1 MRGFPPVQIFLL
13 ALAFALLAIPLSH
26 LTGNVVV
33 RPPVVEEPGGKEPA
47 KEINTWVRLRWAHP
61 PTRLS
66 LMHDGQEMLTKPDL
80 AAGTLEFKTRLQ
92 QGRKTEEWLVEA
104 AWPEGT
110 PDTALTLEVQ
120 PDGRDTRQDTRW
132 SSAGTLSDVITL
144 SW

>member
-13 ALAFALLAIPLSH
+13 VLAFALLAIPLSH

-33 RPPVVEEPGGKEPA
+33 RPSEVDEPGAKAAA
-47 KEINTWVRLRWAHP
+47 KEISAWVRLRWAHP

-66 LMHDGQEMLTKPDL
+66 LMHDGAELLQKPDL
-80 AAGTLEFKTRLQ
+80 TAGSLEFKTRLKP
-92 QGRKTEEWLVEA
+92 GRNTEEWLVDA
-104 AWPEGT
+104 TWPEGT